1 MAGSLD
7 LTYPNLG
14 TVQNP
19 AMQTPLTLAAAATI
33 APLTRLTFLT
43 GTTQVATITP
53 PALGYHE
60 LVLIFTDASPGALLT
75 TGNIK
80 TAYTPL
86 QNKSFSLHYNPIDG
100 KYWTEAVA

>member
-1 MAGSLD
+1 MSD
-7 LTYPNLG
+7 LLHQNFEC
-14 TVQNP
+14 VQSN
-19 AMQTPLTLAAAATI
+19 QQPLPVTLESAATI
-33 APLTRLTFLT
+33 APTTRLTFVT
-43 GTTQVATITP
+43 GTVQVATITP
-53 PALGYHE
+53 PVTGYHE
-60 LVLIFTDASPGALLT
+60 LVFIFTDGAPGALLT

>member
-1 MAGSLD
+1 MSD
-7 LTYPNLG
+7 LLHQDFD
-14 TVQNP
+14 TVQSKQQP
-19 AMQTPLTLAAAATI
+19 TPVTVASAATI
-33 APLTRLTFLT
+33 APTTRLTFVT
-43 GTTQVATITP
+43 GTVQVATITVP
-53 PALGYHE
+53 VTGYHE
-60 LVLIFTDASPGALLT
+60 LVFIFTDANPGALLT

>member
-1 MAGSLD
+1 MSD
-7 LTYPNLG
+7 LNHQDFD
-14 TVQNP
+14 TVQSSLQP
-19 AMQTPLTLAAAATI
+19 KPVTLASAATI
-33 APLTRLTFLT
+33 IPTTRLTFVT
-43 GTTQVATITP
+43 GTVAVATINP
-53 PALGYHE
+53 PVSGYHE
-60 LVLIFTDASPGALLT
+60 LVLIFTDANPAALAT